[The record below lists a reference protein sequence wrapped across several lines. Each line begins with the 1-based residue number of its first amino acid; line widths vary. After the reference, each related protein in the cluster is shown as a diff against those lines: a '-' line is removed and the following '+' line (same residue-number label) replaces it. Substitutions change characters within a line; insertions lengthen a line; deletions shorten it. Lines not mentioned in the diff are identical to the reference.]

1 MDTLQIIWILI
12 FLIYVAIY
20 NGFYLREMDER
31 SKSNY
36 TAAGKWNTVWH
47 GWGLLLRFGAVV
59 LLIPLYWQYWKEFI
73 LWVLVIGT
81 ISWIV
86 YDMIINLIR
95 NRSIFYKGEKKTG
108 TKSFIDRFLP
118 NWLYWG
124 LKGLLL
130 IATIIYI
137 IIS

>member
-1 MDTLQIIWILI
+1 MNTLQIIWILV

-20 NGFYLREMDER
+20 NGLYLREMDER
-31 SKSNY
+31 GKSNFEV
-36 TAAGKWNTVWH
+36 AKKWNIIWH
-47 GWGLLLRFGAVV
+47 GWGSLLRAGAVV
-59 LLIPLYWQYWKEFI
+59 LLIPVFWNNWKEFI

-95 NRSIFYKGEKKTG
+95 NRSLFYKGEKKTG

-130 IATIIYI
+130 IATITYI